1 MKKVNSLN
9 FFQFK
14 ILIFMNLIEM
24 IIIYLFK
31 RGNISESRK
40 RTIKRRIAKS
50 LVISYKTKIF
60 GESFYL

>member
-1 MKKVNSLN
+1 
-9 FFQFK
+9 
-14 ILIFMNLIEM
+14 MNLIEM